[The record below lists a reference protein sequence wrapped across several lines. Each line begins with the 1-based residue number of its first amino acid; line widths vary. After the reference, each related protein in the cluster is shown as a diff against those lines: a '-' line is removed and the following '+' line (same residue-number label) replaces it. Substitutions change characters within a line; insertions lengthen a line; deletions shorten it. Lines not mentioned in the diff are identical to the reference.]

1 MNRAKLWTF
10 YQFMAWASL
19 FKPNVGLEM
28 IEAANEGKAK
38 MDHDKHMKAIFGL
51 GKVAKPKERKS
62 DG

>member
-1 MNRAKLWTF
+1 MNRAKLWMF

-19 FKPNVGLEM
+19 FKPSVGLEM

-51 GKVAKPKERKS
+51 GTVAKPKEREYA
-62 DG
+62 D

>member
-1 MNRAKLWTF
+1 MDRFKLWAF

-19 FKPNVGLEM
+19 FKPSVGLEM

-51 GKVAKPKERKS
+51 CQVVKPNERKS